1 MNYPRRHQ
9 KKLLEVYL
17 NDRCIISYPNL
28 PYHYPCSIESPLLF
42 QLSAI
47 DKSISPVY
55 VLKGI
60 MTKKEISNIYTSGEM
75 WDNSIQVYIKDY
87 KRRILTVFPDVSKVK
102 EIDSKQNDS
111 KDIEALTWKIQIS
124 SDKFRKDNEMPY
136 KYKSHVLRLTKD
148 DQFYIR
154 LQPKWENF
162 K

>member
-1 MNYPRRHQ
+1 
-9 KKLLEVYL
+9 
-17 NDRCIISYPNL
+17 
-28 PYHYPCSIESPLLF
+28 
-42 QLSAI
+42 
-47 DKSISPVY
+47 
-55 VLKGI
+55 

-111 KDIEALTWKIQIS
+111 KNIEALTLKIQIS